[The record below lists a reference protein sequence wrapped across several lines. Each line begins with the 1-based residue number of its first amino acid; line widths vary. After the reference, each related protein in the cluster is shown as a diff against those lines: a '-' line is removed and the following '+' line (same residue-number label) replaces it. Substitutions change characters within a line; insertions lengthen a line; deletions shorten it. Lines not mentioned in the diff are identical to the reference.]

1 MLADEG
7 GATFIELVRLELPGA
22 YRLAGYLLRDASEA
36 EDAAQE
42 AIVKAWESWPRR
54 RDTDSFPAWF
64 GRIVANVCRNRLR
77 NLRGGR
83 VREMDESSVLNAHV
97 QDPFRDAL
105 ARDQVGRLVRTLPPD
120 QQLVVALRFWRD
132 LPLEDV
138 SERLDVRPG
147 TVKSRLRHAMQALR
161 DHHTAGSVVKS
172 VDDPDLER
180 RLRLIAEDP
189 EPPMPGRIY
198 WFAARVPG
206 DAAAGATEAGMVG
219 RDSVR
224 PMRSRHWPS
233 KRSRV
238 IAVGGVAALLVAV
251 IAAGTLRHD
260 IRPASSPSG
269 PLPSAP
275 SLQWTGLNWHD
286 VTSKVDGL
294 FAGDTAAASF
304 GGVVAWS
311 GGLVAH
317 ASDGVWTSKD
327 GQSWKHVAGSPTLST
342 LGEVGGKLIGLGFV
356 PSTAC
361 PIGALPAGGCSQVG
375 GVWTSDDAVT
385 WRSVSVPFDG
395 AMVAILA
402 THPNGAIVVT
412 YPAMAPPNSMA
423 FFQGPATIY
432 ATVDG
437 ASWSRATVPDDL
449 ANSIGGLSVSTFGK
463 GYLVSGLV
471 ADPGGSDQT
480 TDSLGIMMTV
490 TVRHWSSPDGLT
502 WSLFEPHP
510 ADQPL
515 WGQIYAGR
523 LGYVAGFF
531 GSHSSDG
538 ITWISDTPDFF
549 WAANGG
555 QYQVLGD
562 GQRILVSLGWNP
574 TFEVGFGDGHWQE
587 LDQGG
592 DIGTLPGGGQAY
604 LLPDG
609 VLYAAGGRVFFGRA
623 LFGVPVTGSLVPD
636 VTPMPPPDSTPFPIP
651 PEPSP

>member
-1 MLADEG
+1 
-7 GATFIELVRLELPGA
+7 
-22 YRLAGYLLRDASEA
+22 
-36 EDAAQE
+36 
-42 AIVKAWESWPRR
+42 
-54 RDTDSFPAWF
+54 
-64 GRIVANVCRNRLR
+64 
-77 NLRGGR
+77 
-83 VREMDESSVLNAHV
+83 VRELDESSALTAHA

-132 LPLEDV
+132 LSLEDI
-138 SERLDVRPG
+138 SQRLDVRPG
-147 TVKSRLRHAMQALR
+147 TVKSRLRHAMGALR
-161 DHHTAGSVVKS
+161 DHHTAGSVVKT

-180 RLRLIAEDP
+180 RLRRIAEDP
-189 EPPMPGRIY
+189 EPPMPGRLY
-198 WFAARVPG
+198 WFVARVPG
-206 DAAAGATEAGMVG
+206 DAAAGASEAGVG

-224 PMRSRHWPS
+224 PMPRRRWPR

-238 IAVGGVAALLVAV
+238 IAVVGVAAVVVAV

-260 IRPASSPSG
+260 VGPVSTPRG

-286 VTSKVDGL
+286 VTSKADGL
-294 FAGDTAAASF
+294 FAGGPAAVSF
-304 GGVVAWS
+304 GGVVSWS
-311 GGLVAH
+311 GGLVAL

-327 GQSWKHVAGSPTLST
+327 GQSWKHVAGSPTLSM

-361 PIGALPAGGCSQVG
+361 PIGALPAGGCSQFG
-375 GVWTSDDAVT
+375 GAWTSDDAVT

-395 AMVAILA
+395 SVIASLA

-480 TDSLGIMMTV
+480 TDSLGIMTTV
-490 TVRHWSSPDGLT
+490 SVRHWSSPDGLT

-523 LGYVAGFF
+523 LGYVAGFL

-538 ITWISDTPDFF
+538 ITWISDPPDSSWFP
-549 WAANGG
+549 NGG
-555 QYQVLGD
+555 GQFQILGD

-574 TFEVGFGDGHWQE
+574 TFEVGFGDGHWQT

-609 VLYAAGGRVFFGRA
+609 VLYTANGRVFFGRA

-636 VTPMPPPDSTPFPIP
+636 VTPMPPPDSTPFVIP
-651 PEPSP
+651 LAPSP